1 MLDHEK
7 HFVPSTPEA
16 EGIDPE
22 GIRKFIAG
30 CLDKGSDLH
39 AVLLIRHGKQ
49 AFSALTMSCRSL
61 STAVLIFI
69 CTPLFDLRCNRIILY
84 RSSKAPRPR

>member
-7 HFVPSTPEA
+7 HFVLSAPEA

-22 GIRKFIAG
+22 GIRKFIEG

-49 AFSALTMSCRSL
+49 AFSAFFDPYQPEDKRHVYSVSKSWTA
-61 STAVLIFI
+61 TAVG
-69 CTPLFDLRCNRIILY
+69 
-84 RSSKAPRPR
+84 